1 MMLIVIVGD
10 DKYVLVGLIYLFVVV
25 LVDYGVWLL

>member
-10 DKYVLVGLIYLFVVV
+10 DKYVLVGLIYLFIVV